1 MASALTREI
10 TGENLESTIETS
22 DIVFLDFWASWCGPC
37 RSFAPIYEQAAAKYP
52 DIAWGKVDT
61 DAQQELAATFDI
73 RSIPTIM
80 AFRGGIPVFSHS
92 GVIPLAALD
101 QLVTQIRG
109 LDMDD
114 VRRQYEESEDED
126 DDTEE

>member
-10 TGENLESTIETS
+10 TGENIESTIETN

-37 RSFAPIYEQAAAKYP
+37 RSFAPIYEQAAGKYS
-52 DIAWGKVDT
+52 DIVWGKVDT
-61 DAQQELAATFDI
+61 DAQQELAASFDI

-114 VRRQYEESEDED
+114 VRRQFEESAGED